1 MPELPEV
8 ETSCRGIA
16 PHLET
21 QRITQVIIRHSQLR
35 WPIPSNLKIQLLG
48 ASIERVYRRGKY
60 ILLQTD
66 RGTVILHLGM
76 SGNLRIVGKDTAA
89 LKHDHVDIILASGQC
104 LRFHDPR
111 RFGCLLW
118 TKHDPLQH
126 KLLIKLGPEPLS
138 AAFNAK
144 YLFAKTRKKKIAIKQ
159 LIMNSQIVVGVGNI
173 YACEALFK
181 AKILPSRAAQNM
193 DYAECKNLVIEIKK
207 NLRAAIK
214 IGGTTLRNFLNS
226 DGQPGYFQQR
236 LYVYG
241 RAKLPC
247 KICQNVLAEIRLSNR
262 STVFCDQC
270 QR

>member
-21 QRITQVIIRHSQLR
+21 QRISQVIIRHSKLR
-35 WPIPSNLKIQLLG
+35 WPIPSNLKTQLLG
-48 ASIERVYRRGKY
+48 ASIDRVYRRGKY

-76 SGNLRIVGKDTAA
+76 SGSLRIVNKNTAI

-118 TKHDPLQH
+118 SKDPLQH
-126 KLLIKLGPEPLS
+126 KLLIKLGLEPLS

-181 AKILPSRAAQNM
+181 AKILPSRAAQSL
-193 DYAECKNLVIEIKK
+193 DYAECQNLVREIKK
-207 NLRAAIK
+207 ILRAAIK
-214 IGGTTLRNFLNS
+214 IGGTTLRDFLNS

-247 KICQNVLAEIRLSNR
+247 KICEHILTEIRLSNR
-262 STVFCDQC
+262 STVFCDRC
-270 QR
+270 QG